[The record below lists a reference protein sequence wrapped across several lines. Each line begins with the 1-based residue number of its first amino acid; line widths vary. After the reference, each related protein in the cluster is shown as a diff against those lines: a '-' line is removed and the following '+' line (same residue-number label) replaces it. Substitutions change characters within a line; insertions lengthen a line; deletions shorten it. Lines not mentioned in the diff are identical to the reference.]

1 MFGIGL
7 GELALI
13 VVIVGVLAGFLVRSN
28 RS

>member
-1 MFGIGL
+1 MFGLGL

-13 VVIVGVLAGFLVRSN
+13 VVIVGVLAWLLVRSN

>member
-7 GELALI
+7 GELAFI
-13 VVIVGVLAGFLVRSN
+13 AVIVGVLAWFLVRSN